1 MVAKQKLIDVPEPGV
16 PVKAFEWFGQSFKYS
31 YCKNPRKF
39 APQDDSEILFC
50 AFRIVVKRAEP
61 FGQVAGSW
69 RFRFHFRPQ
78 IHTFI
83 QEKLHPCC
91 AGCICCI
98 WIHGVDLAILQGRWT
113 ASKWRD
119 KVGFFR
125 IDSLEGSQYKPIG
138 KDDCFW
144 WGMMAI

>member
-1 MVAKQKLIDVPEPGV
+1 MVAKQKLIDVPEAGAA
-16 PVKAFEWFGQSFKYS
+16 VKAFEWFGQSFKYS

-61 FGQVAGSW
+61 VVRLLALGDLG
-69 RFRFHFRPQ
+69 
-78 IHTFI
+78 FI
-83 QEKLHPCC
+83 SDPKFTHLFKRN
-91 AGCICCI
+91 CIPAVRDAECI
-98 WIHGVDLAILQGRWT
+98 WMHGVDLAILQGRWT

-144 WGMMAI
+144 WDMMAI